1 MIFKRC
7 LKICDLYGTYF
18 HWYISYKPKLYTLY
32 GGIFTI
38 LSILLWILIII
49 FFGFNNFKRTHPIIT
64 TSTVVPKARNI
75 KFGKEKIY
83 LPWRIIDY
91 NNKNINY
98 KGVIYPKIYYYN
110 RKINNTTG
118 EIDTNYT
125 LINYILCN
133 ETSMRYLGKEYLLNI
148 NLDNLY
154 CIDMED
160 LFIGGDLINDFLNYI
175 RLDLYLCENGSDY
188 KLSDKCTSFDDLD
201 KLYGK
206 NNSIFFELLYPEVQ
220 FQQIDE
226 KMPVIILYKHY
237 YYMINKYLNKVDR
250 IYLREYILEDEQ
262 GWIFNIAKN
271 ISYWGTYSLDGDNF
285 IRSEK
290 GEYIYKENSSIL
302 YSLQIYIDLSVTYY
316 TRKYKKL
323 YEIFSDIFPLIKIVS
338 FICSFLT
345 ESINEIIYSKKL
357 HELILDFNQI
367 PDKKPKFNHFNILKE
382 KGMKNYTHI
391 LKISDK
397 SSILQEKENSK
408 KISKNQNYSR
418 NNSSIHN
425 GNDSNL
431 GLKIKSNKIVSVF
444 SINDKNSSNKKIE
457 RIKYPLQYYLYE
469 FIYTKLRNSN
479 KFISF
484 IPEEFNKTFISYAKL
499 VDIASYIKLYKNFEN
514 VQKIVMNQIIKPESL
529 DKKDETITSNRKRK
543 ISVI

>member
-1 MIFKRC
+1 M
-7 LKICDLYGTYF
+7 
-18 HWYISYKPKLYTLY
+18 
-32 GGIFTI
+32 
-38 LSILLWILIII
+38 
-49 FFGFNNFKRTHPIIT
+49 
-64 TSTVVPKARNI
+64 
-75 KFGKEKIY
+75 E
-83 LPWRIIDY
+83 
-91 NNKNINY
+91 
-98 KGVIYPKIYYYN
+98 
-110 RKINNTTG
+110 
-118 EIDTNYT
+118 TNYT

-154 CIDMED
+154 CIDMDD
-160 LFIGGDLINDFLNYI
+160 LLMGGDWNNDFLNYI

-206 NNSIFFELLYPEVQ
+206 NNSLFFELLYPEVQ
-220 FQQIDE
+220 FQQIDV

-302 YSLQIYIDLSVTYY
+302 YSLQIYIYLSVTYY
-316 TRKYKKL
+316 NRKYKKL

-484 IPEEFNKTFISYAKL
+484 IPEEFNKTFISYTKL